1 MEISVT
7 ISLSNFVG
15 EGIMNFIFADNV
27 CILCFIAMSC
37 LQKIVK
43 FTHKN
48 ILVQFLIVSK
58 HGLPARDQ
66 TI

>member
-1 MEISVT
+1 
-7 ISLSNFVG
+7 
-15 EGIMNFIFADNV
+15 MNFIFADNV